1 MTTSKHI
8 FIPNPDDS
16 GTDGDSSSDTDN
28 SESELPD
35 EDNSESEIHV
45 PNVSYRS
52 VFESYTEK
60 QKLLEPNHTFS
71 WCEGEKVYSV
81 DLKDQLLL
89 PDSVKQKISSMSHV
103 ELFEIF
109 FSEEIKN
116 YITQASE
123 ENDLKLSSKE
133 LNTFI
138 GILLLSSYN
147 IRKNQREYWETD
159 PLENCSAVS
168 SAMTRDRFSE
178 IKSKIKYSKP
188 TDKNDNDK
196 AWKVRH
202 ILELFR
208 TKIKQFGYFSTALS
222 IDEMMVRFFDRY
234 RIKLWA
240 LCGANGYIFNVDI
253 YCGKNDTS
261 IGINLSA
268 CPLGSRVVLQMV
280 NPLLHSFSKRKLSDY
295 HVYFDNYFTTPDLV
309 VHLNKCG
316 LRSTG
321 TVRKDRVKQKHDFE
335 KKAPRG
341 TNKASYD
348 RNSGMNLISVV
359 DSKEVSILSTAAD
372 VTPLEPMERYSRT
385 AKKRSKLEFPCAF
398 S

>member
-1 MTTSKHI
+1 MSKRRAAKRSYCELTDEESDSNENKQHI

-16 GTDGDSSSDTDN
+16 GTDGDCSSDTDN
-28 SESELPD
+28 SESELSD

-103 ELFEIF
+103 ELT
-109 FSEEIKN
+109 N
-116 YITQASE
+116 
-123 ENDLKLSSKE
+123 
-133 LNTFI
+133 
-138 GILLLSSYN
+138 
-147 IRKNQREYWETD
+147 
-159 PLENCSAVS
+159 
-168 SAMTRDRFSE
+168 
-178 IKSKIKYSKP
+178 
-188 TDKNDNDK
+188 
-196 AWKVRH
+196 
-202 ILELFR
+202 
-208 TKIKQFGYFSTALS
+208 IKQFGYFSTALS
-222 IDEMMVRFFDRY
+222 IDEMMIRFFGRTCLRQYLPSKPDRY
-234 RIKLWA
+234 GIKLWA

-295 HVYFDNYFTTPDLV
+295 HVYFDNYFTSPDLV

-316 LRSTG
+316 LQSTG

-341 TNKASYD
+341 TNKAT
-348 RNSGMNLISVV
+348 G
-359 DSKEVSILSTAAD
+359 

-398 S
+398 PSYNKYMGGVDLHDFRCKKASPSVSSKKWPFKIFSRIIEMSITNAVTISNLCRKDRKIMKTQEMCKEARY